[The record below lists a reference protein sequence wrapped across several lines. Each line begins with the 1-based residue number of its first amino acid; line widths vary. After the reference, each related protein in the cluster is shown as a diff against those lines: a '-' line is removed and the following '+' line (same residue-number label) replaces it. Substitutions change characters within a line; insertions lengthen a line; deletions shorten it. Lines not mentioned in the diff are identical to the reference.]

1 MILVNGAVIE
11 TISVQDRGFMY
22 GDGVFR
28 TLPLCGGQP
37 LHWRRHY
44 AKLQGDCA
52 ALGIACP
59 PEEQLRLEVAALAES
74 LPDGVAKIIVT
85 RGPSA
90 RGYAPGAAALPTRIV
105 MGSPLPRHPPRYET
119 EGVRLF
125 LCRTR
130 LSLQPRLAGIKHL
143 NRLENVLARM
153 EWDDLGIAEGLMLD
167 MEGNVVEGTLSNLF
181 LVKDGTLFTPDLS
194 RCGVAGVQRERIL
207 ELAAR
212 EGIAARVQAL
222 SLAQLHEAEEVMLC
236 NSVIGLWQVR
246 QFQDRQWP
254 CGELTEILRC
264 LLHAETD

>member
-11 TISVQDRGFMY
+11 TIPVQDRGFIY

-44 AKLQGDCA
+44 AKLQADCA

-90 RGYAPGAAALPTRIV
+90 RGYAPDAAALPTRIV
-105 MGSPLPRHPPRYET
+105 MGSPLSRHPPRYET

-153 EWDDLGIAEGLMLD
+153 EWDDPGIAEGLMLD
-167 MEGNVVEGTLSNLF
+167 TEGNVVEGTLSNLF

-194 RCGVAGVQRERIL
+194 RCGVAGVQRGRIL

-222 SLAQLHEAEEVMLC
+222 SLAQLHEAEEIMLC

-254 CGELTEILRC
+254 RGEFTEILRR